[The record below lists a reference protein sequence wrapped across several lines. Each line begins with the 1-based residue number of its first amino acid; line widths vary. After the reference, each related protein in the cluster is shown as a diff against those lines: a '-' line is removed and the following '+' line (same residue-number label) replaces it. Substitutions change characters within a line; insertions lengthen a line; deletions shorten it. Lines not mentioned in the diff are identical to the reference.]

1 MLASILMENQGIF
14 RASAAKRPKQP
25 QNNKMGKGNR
35 LAHQTEV
42 ANLYTFEGYLD
53 ANTTRISLEIC
64 HHQFHMLLVRD
75 HFLHLER

>member
-35 LAHQTEV
+35 LA
-42 ANLYTFEGYLD
+42 L
-53 ANTTRISLEIC
+53 TRATRTRSA
-64 HHQFHMLLVRD
+64 
-75 HFLHLER
+75 